1 MLRTKPSPQPA
12 IRKAITRTVRWP
24 WIDFLVWQDDGL
36 LPPDPS
42 HPTAQ
47 VADEFV
53 ERGELGLC
61 GRLAIQVTDK
71 ANSDCDIIEVVARNV
86 AAVNMPCP
94 ARTDFYL
101 AVAGGTAVADHKVI
115 GEAVLHPADPAM
127 IPIENAGISL
137 PGATVMNNDI
147 LPPAFPDLCLI
158 DGPAYR
164 GRKITPPPEPA
175 ASGFWRG
182 FKALIFL
189 QPRLLDQDGRVEP
202 FAARCHAPG
211 SLRGCWGR

>member
-1 MLRTKPSPQPA
+1 MR
-12 IRKAITRTVRWP
+12 
-24 WIDFLVWQDDGL
+24 QDDGL

-71 ANSDCDIIEVVARNV
+71 ANSDCDIIEVVARHV
-86 AAVNMPCP
+86 AAVNLPCP

-101 AVAGGTAVADHKVI
+101 AVAGRTPVADDKVI

-137 PGATVMNNDI
+137 PGAAVMNNDI
-147 LPPAFPDLCLI
+147 LPPAFFDICLV
-158 DGPAYR
+158 DCPAYR

-175 ASGFWRG
+175 ARGFWRR
-182 FKALIFL
+182 FKTLIFL
-189 QPRLLDQDGRVEP
+189 QPRLLDEDRRVEP